1 MKRKL
6 GGTGSELSGPDGGY
20 EQGGA
25 DEQAQSSSALELEQS
40 AGPAEEM
47 GVALAPHLAQML
59 GMQPGEMLSRG
70 MFYGTPQAC
79 HISSLVVQ
87 LLDEQEALVH
97 SKLGEGTSAV
107 AQSSDDDGTLANN
120 EATIKALMDS
130 IGAPLFTVAPAAES
144 AEDVDVTTHGMVSDL
159 ALELGMLPDEELFQ
173 DIFCDATQFDLA
185 REDLLRSQAL
195 DVVDVAI
202 QETGGDY
209 SDISDYMEPDHELM
223 QVLVEGLVEPKI
235 IVEDID
241 AGVHGESSSAP
252 VHSAAG
258 SSEVV
263 FSAEEEPAVMA
274 ILPAT
279 EVAVPATDLVV
290 SSEIVM
296 EESGSEGQATS
307 ERVEKEGPVKV
318 SSMSVRIL
326 GDVVLDVDIIRT
338 EEEEEEEED
347 REAMKREESER
358 IRLEKEL
365 IREEK
370 IKEQEMRKE
379 KMKEK
384 IRAETEERKRHRAL
398 MKAKER
404 EEREAARERERV
416 ERRSGRIANS
426 IKDGLA
432 ELEAEEAERRR
443 KAREVLKRMEE
454 EVVAHEKEKAAA
466 IKAKEEEKA
475 ARAKAKEEEKAARA
489 KAKEEEKAARVKA
502 REEEKA
508 AKARAMEMARDD
520 KEIEETIEGVVQ
532 AAAAERQKE

>member
-173 DIFCDATQFDLA
+173 DIFCDTQFDLA

-195 DVVDVAI
+195 DAVDVAI

-454 EVVAHEKEKAAA
+454 EVVAHEKEKAA
-466 IKAKEEEKA
+466 
-475 ARAKAKEEEKAARA
+475 RAKAKEEEKAARA